1 MYESTTVTVG
11 LDVHARS
18 IRLAAVRADELLEER
33 TLPYDEQAVERVLRR
48 WPAVRCCYEAG
59 PTGFGLYRHL
69 SERGIECAVV
79 APGLV
84 PQRPGDRVKTD
95 PRDARKL
102 ARLLAGGLLEPIHVP
117 SPELEAARDLV
128 RAREDARLDRMRD
141 RHRLS
146 KFCLRHGRAAA
157 DQLLDAS
164 RVAVA
169 LRAAL
174 RVRRRAADL
183 RHLPAR
189 GRPRRRPIDALERAI
204 RETAEQGPWRE
215 LVARLRC
222 LRGIDTLTALALVA
236 EIGDFSRF
244 RSAAEFMAF
253 VGLVPSEHS
262 SGEHRRQGSITK
274 VGNSHVRR
282 LWSRPPG
289 TRAAARRS
297 ATSSPAASAA
307 KTRRD
312 RARLALPAAPLLRAG
327 SGWPAAASPSRRS
340 SSPAPASS
348 PASSGRSRPTSR
360 SGAPDAQPLG
370 LEQRMRPT
378 TRRTLESSMRHR
390 PPVTRDLRPRQ
401 LPTVTSHAV
410 PTGECQSDPP
420 SLLRAHPLLQ
430 AERTTH
436 RPSLTP

>member
-1 MYESTTVTVG
+1 MHESTRVSVG

-33 TLPYDEQAVERVLRR
+33 TLPYDEEVVARALRR
-48 WPAVRCCYEAG
+48 GPAVRCCYEAG

-69 SERGIECAVV
+69 VERGIDCAVI

-146 KFCLRHGRAAA
+146 KFCLRHGRLLPTSTWTVTRRKWLSEQRFEYTAE
-157 DQLLDAS
+157 QLTFDTYLHAVDLVDA
-164 RVAVA
+164 RVE
-169 LRAAL
+169 R
-174 RVRRRAADL
+174 
-183 RHLPAR
+183 
-189 GRPRRRPIDALERAI
+189 LERAI

-222 LRGIDTLTALALVA
+222 LRGIDTLTAFGLVA
-236 EIGDFSRF
+236 EIGDFARF
-244 RSAAEFMAF
+244 RTAEEFMAF

-262 SGEHRRQGSITK
+262 SGEQRRQGSITK

-282 LWSRPPG
+282 LMVE
-289 TRAAARRS
+289 AAWHARRRPKVGYELARRQRGQDALVVERGWRCQQRLHQRWQRMAGRGKPHQKIVVACARELAGFIWAI
-297 ATSSPAASAA
+297 ATE
-307 KTRRD
+307 
-312 RARLALPAAPLLRAG
+312 
-327 SGWPAAASPSRRS
+327 
-340 SSPAPASS
+340 
-348 PASSGRSRPTSR
+348 
-360 SGAPDAQPLG
+360 QPL
-370 LEQRMRPT
+370 RST
-378 TRRTLESSMRHR
+378 
-390 PPVTRDLRPRQ
+390 
-401 LPTVTSHAV
+401 
-410 PTGECQSDPP
+410 
-420 SLLRAHPLLQ
+420 
-430 AERTTH
+430 
-436 RPSLTP
+436 